1 VHLVNGAFDR
11 ILDDLHALLVRS
23 GHEDLRPT
31 HCLNVFRHL
40 DCTGTRPTTLARRAG
55 MTPQAMGEL
64 VTYLERHGY
73 VRRRQDPDDGRGR
86 IVVYAERGSRAA
98 DVANQ
103 YFADVEAGWGRL
115 LGPGGL
121 EAARAALTTIID
133 SDPTPGPPRPK
144 T

>member
-1 VHLVNGAFDR
+1 MHLVTAAFDR
-11 ILDDLHALLVRS
+11 ILDDLHAHLVGS

-64 VTYLERHGY
+64 VTYLERQGY
-73 VRRRQDPDDGRGR
+73 VRREPDPDDGRGR
-86 IVVYAERGSRAA
+86 VVVYAERGTRAA
-98 DVANQ
+98 GIADR
-103 YFADVEAGWGRL
+103 YLADVEAGWDRA

-121 EAARAALTTIID
+121 EAARAALTTIIA
-133 SDPTPGPPRPK
+133 SERPGARRRE